1 MTDSGVPR
9 DFEGLKALLIARQH
23 ALPRRLQQAAAFA
36 VDHPD
41 EFAFGTA
48 ARIAALARIQP
59 STLVRFAKS
68 IGYQGFSDLQQVFR
82 SRLRERWPDYAERL
96 QAMHSQN
103 RDDPMRL
110 LFGFSDSSAASLT
123 RLKQTIQSA
132 DLEQAIAL
140 LGAAREIFLLGQRR
154 AFPVSAY
161 LAYCLAKLGV
171 RAQLID
177 NVGSLATEQLG
188 TADRNAALL
197 SLSFTPY
204 TPLTVELTQ
213 AAASRGIPVVVI
225 TDSAF
230 SPLVQHASVWF
241 EVVEADFGAFRSM
254 AATFSLAMTLAVG
267 IAEHRTAPGILHA
280 R

>member
-1 MTDSGVPR
+1 MMTDAGVPR

-48 ARIAALARIQP
+48 AHIAALARIQP

-82 SRLRERWPDYAERL
+82 ERLRGPWPDYAERL
-96 QAMHSQN
+96 QAMQSQKN
-103 RDDPMRL
+103 DDPIRL
-110 LFGFSDSSAASLT
+110 LFGFSDSSVASLT
-123 RLKQTIQSA
+123 RLKQTIRPT
-132 DLEQAIAL
+132 DLAKAIAL
-140 LGAAREIFLLGQRR
+140 LGGAREIFLLGQRR
-154 AFPVSAY
+154 AFPVSVY
-161 LAYCLAKLGV
+161 LAYCLAKLGL

-177 NVGSLATEQLG
+177 NVGSLAAEQFG
-188 TADRNAALL
+188 NADREAALL
-197 SLSFTPY
+197 ALSFTPY

-213 AAASRGIPVVVI
+213 GAAGRGIPVVVI

-230 SPLVQHASVWF
+230 SPLVPHASVWF
-241 EVVEADFGAFRSM
+241 EVVESDFGAFRSM
-254 AATFSLAMTLAVG
+254 AATFALAMTLAVG
-267 IAEHRTAPGILHA
+267 VAEHRT

>member
-1 MTDSGVPR
+1 MMTDAGVPR

-23 ALPRRLQQAAAFA
+23 TLPRRLQQAAAFA

-48 ARIAALARIQP
+48 ARIAALAQIQP

-82 SRLRERWPDYAERL
+82 ARLRGPWPDYAERL
-96 QAMHSQN
+96 QAMHNQN
-103 RDDPMRL
+103 LDDPLRL
-110 LFGFSDSSAASLT
+110 LFGFSESSASSLE
-123 RLKQTIQSA
+123 RLKQTIRPA
-132 DLEQAIAL
+132 DLAEAIRL
-140 LGAAREIFLLGQRR
+140 LAGAREIFLLGQRR

-161 LAYCLAKLGV
+161 LAYCLAKLGL
-171 RAQLID
+171 RAQLVD
-177 NVGSLATEQLG
+177 NVGSLAAEQLG
-188 TADRNAALL
+188 HADQQAALL
-197 SLSFTPY
+197 ALSFTPY

-213 AAASRGIPVVVI
+213 AAASRGIPVVAI

-241 EVVEADFGAFRSM
+241 EVVESDFGAFRSM
-254 AATFSLAMTLAVG
+254 AATFALAVTLAVG
-267 IAEHRTAPGILHA
+267 IAEHRT